1 MLHLS
6 NPSALRFGAFC
17 PIFRLHGHRVG
28 APDVDVCATKGHN
41 EVWSYGAPA
50 YEAIAAVMRLRE
62 KLRPYIAEG
71 LANATAHGAPLLRPM
86 AYDCADTA
94 CNDGSTADQY
104 MFGARFVVAPV
115 QVYQAKARSVYL
127 PVLGA
132 GEQWVHFYS
141 REALAAGT
149 RHTVATTNLTEFPLF
164 ERVANIM

>member
-1 MLHLS
+1 MFNTIVHPVGVHSKNRGGQKNWSNHL
-6 NPSALRFGAFC
+6 NQKQHRSA
-17 PIFRLHGHRVG
+17 GH
-28 APDVDVCATKGHN
+28 ADVQDNMERATQRAALALQIQR
-41 EVWSYGAPA
+41 EM
-50 YEAIAAVMRLRE
+50 AIAVERSVLVQQQ
-62 KLRPYIAEG
+62 KSTISFLG
-71 LANATAHGAPLLRPM
+71 LQPGKGKPLIL
-86 AYDCADTA
+86 
-94 CNDGSTADQY
+94 
-104 MFGARFVVAPV
+104 